1 MHYPRI
7 SLFLTILII
16 AFCLPGAASA
26 ATYVFVPSKT
36 EISFK
41 VKNLFLSVKG
51 DLKLRHG
58 HCTVSVPEKKMTSAL
73 IVLDATTI
81 ATDDEERDKSLHSR
95 KFFYTEKY
103 PSIRFE
109 GSQTR
114 IVDQRADVK
123 GVLKIKDQTNPV
135 TMHVSLDAPLTSAK
149 QMISGK
155 AQTVINRLDYNI
167 GTDVSDFVLSE
178 DVQIT
183 VHFTAMRRD
192 AYYQRRK
199 PGTLLAPLPPS
210 VPER

>member
-1 MHYPRI
+1 MPNPRI

-16 AFCLPGAASA
+16 AFCLPGAAIA

-41 VKNLFLSVKG
+41 VKNLFFSVKG

-58 HCTVSVPEKKMTSAL
+58 HCTVSVSEKKMTSAL
-73 IVLDATTI
+73 IILDATTI
-81 ATDDEERDKSLHSR
+81 ATDDEERNKSLHSR
-95 KFFYTEKY
+95 KFFHTDKY

-114 IVDQRADVK
+114 ILDQSADVK
-123 GVLKIKDQTNPV
+123 GILKIKNQTNPV
-135 TMHVSLDAPLTSAK
+135 TMNVSLDAPLISGK
-149 QMISGK
+149 QMITGK

-167 GTDVSDFVLSE
+167 GTDVSDFLLGE

-192 AYYQRRK
+192 EYYQRRK
-199 PGTLLAPLPPS
+199 PGTLHGPLP
-210 VPER
+210 